1 MKYSEII
8 HHIQTTVA
16 ATDGGSEDAIEL
28 VVENV
33 AAYLP
38 PHMRYRFA
46 AGLPPELQS
55 AAQMLPMAEPDDED
69 IVEQL
74 MHQDRVDKTSAQQR
88 IRAAWQALYP
98 AFDTHE
104 VKAFKDQLPRKIVA
118 ALE

>member
-8 HHIQTTVA
+8 HHIQTTA
-16 ATDGGSEDAIEL
+16 AASDGGSQDAIEL

-38 PHMRYRFA
+38 PQMRYRFA

-55 AAQMLPMAEPDDED
+55 AAQMLPAVKSEDEG

-74 MHQDRVDKTSAQQR
+74 MHQDRVDKISAQQR

-104 VKAFKDQLPRKIVA
+104 VVEFKAQLPRNIVV

>member
-8 HHIQTTVA
+8 RHIQTTA
-16 ATDGGSEDAIEL
+16 AASDGGSQDAIEL

-55 AAQMLPMAEPDDED
+55 AAQMLPVVESEGED

-74 MHQDRVDKTSAQQR
+74 MHQDRVDKANAQLR
-88 IRAAWQALYP
+88 IRAAWQSLYP

-104 VKAFKDQLPRKIVA
+104 VAEFKAQLPRKIIV

>member
-8 HHIQTTVA
+8 RHIQTTA
-16 ATDGGSEDAIEL
+16 AANDGGSEDAIEL

-46 AGLPPELQS
+46 AALPPELQN
-55 AAQMLPMAEPDDED
+55 AAQMLPAIDSEDED

-98 AFDTHE
+98 AFDMHE
-104 VKAFKDQLPRKIVA
+104 VREFKAQLPHKIVA